1 MIQKRKAL
9 TALAVAGVLVG
20 LTACAGNNAAEP
32 KEETKTESSDSTLV
46 IYSGRDEKLIGPL
59 IEKFEETSGIK
70 TEVRYA
76 GSAEQAQ
83 LLITEGKNTPA
94 HVLKSDARKA
104 AKYTNESIEKS
115 MNLKLEES
123 KKMYDKSQKIIEK
136 YRSSKESD
144 KFFEYYRR
152 YRDEGKIQKEEQ
164 S

>member
-1 MIQKRKAL
+1 MNKVKLWA
-9 TALAVAGVLVG
+9 TVF
-20 LTACAGNNAAEP
+20 
-32 KEETKTESSDSTLV
+32 LV
-46 IYSGRDEKLIGPL
+46 ICPISCNR
-59 IEKFEETSGIK
+59 
-70 TEVRYA
+70 V
-76 GSAEQAQ
+76 
-83 LLITEGKNTPA
+83 
-94 HVLKSDARKA
+94 KSDARKA

-115 MNLKLEES
+115 INLKLEES